1 MCFEDSFRITC
12 IRHTTM
18 PLLPEFEDRLQRFLN
33 NQLDKEEFDSFFQEL
48 SEVDDNDLSVYL
60 TEWGLKEEFSLA
72 KSAETQVMWDAKLA
86 KLWKGLP
93 HPAETTEA
101 TATIPLIRS
110 KRWLALSGIAAGLLC
125 VLAVSVYLWK
135 GQSQEEQRSAS
146 TTYPS
151 ENISQ
156 ITLPSGEVISIQDS
170 ISGSLYKNDELE
182 IVRIDNGELQFVYKN
197 HDLATLN
204 NQFNSIHTS
213 KGGFTKFQLE
223 DGTKVHLNSESTL
236 RFPLTFAKDKREVF
250 LDGEGYFEVVK
261 NKEAPFLVH
270 TAKQDIEVLGTTFNV
285 KSYADEMQETTT
297 LVEGLV
303 KVTGVDEPLVD
314 KVILHPDQ
322 QATIQEKNIR
332 VQQVSPEEYTGWV
345 SKRFIFSGTP
355 LEVVLRDIER
365 WYDIKFAYE
374 GKLPAI
380 RIEGNLSK
388 DVALD
393 KLLKVLSINTT
404 YNFSMKGRRV
414 YMEK

>member
-1 MCFEDSFRITC
+1 
-12 IRHTTM
+12 M
-18 PLLPEFEDRLQRFLN
+18 PLLPEFEDQLQRFLN

-48 SEVDDNDLSVYL
+48 SQVDDHELSSYL
-60 TEWGLKEEFSLA
+60 TNWGLKDESSLA
-72 KSAETQVMWDAKLA
+72 TSAKTQAIWDAKLN
-86 KLWKGLP
+86 KLWADLP
-93 HPAETTEA
+93 LPVQVREKKSI
-101 TATIPLIRS
+101 IPFISR
-110 KRWLALSGIAAGLLC
+110 KRWVSLTGIAASLIC
-125 VLAVSVYLWK
+125 VFSLAFYFWK
-135 GQSQEEQRSAS
+135 GQSQEENRTAA

-182 IVRIDNGELQFVYKN
+182 IVRIDNGELQFVYKKL
-197 HDLATLN
+197 DLAQLG

-236 RFPLTFAKDKREVF
+236 RFPLAFAKYKREVF

-261 NKEAPFLVH
+261 NKEAPFRVH
-270 TAKQDIEVLGTTFNV
+270 TAKQHIEVLGTTFNV
-285 KSYADEMQETTT
+285 KSYPNESQETTT
-297 LVEGLV
+297 LVEGTV
-303 KVTGVDEPLVD
+303 KVTGADRPLVD

-322 QATIQEKNIR
+322 QATIHEQSIQ

-345 SKRFIFSGTP
+345 SKRFIFSGTA

-365 WYDIKFAYE
+365 WYDINFEYE
-374 GKLPAI
+374 GALPDI

-388 DVALD
+388 DVPLD
-393 KLLKVLSINTT
+393 KLLKVLSINTK